1 MIPNPFS
8 GVSPSPIGG
17 ELISFWTMGGH
28 MEYQTKRR
36 WLSAAYIAIA
46 ILIVV
51 GVVLVLTA

>member
-1 MIPNPFS
+1 
-8 GVSPSPIGG
+8 
-17 ELISFWTMGGH
+17 